1 MMQTFRYSSK
11 LGMYLLVI
19 FLVIGGACKSK
30 KKAMEAQAAAERTR
44 MEQEAAAQREKEAE
58 LKRQQEEEARAKR
71 EADSKKAA
79 PAERLNLY
87 FGNIAN
93 STNANAANSSITEA
107 LGLFATPETPVFIVI
122 SQEGDQKDYDRPTT
136 IRAYLNYL
144 KDTKNNSNKISDMK
158 FDGSGKITEIELVKQ
173 K

>member
-1 MMQTFRYSSK
+1 MQTFRYSSK

-19 FLVIGGACKSK
+19 FLMIGGACKSK
-30 KKAMEAQAAAERTR
+30 KKAMEAQAAAERAR
-44 MEQEAAAQREKEAE
+44 MEQEAAAQREKDAE

-87 FGNIAN
+87 FANIAN
-93 STNANAANSSITEA
+93 SANSNAANNSITEA
-107 LGLFATPETPVFIVI
+107 LGLFATPETPVFIII

-144 KDTKNNSNKISDMK
+144 KDTKNNANKISDMK